1 MAIEKQ
7 LTPRQV
13 AELLQVTAQ
22 QVRWWLNEGLFPGAY
37 SLPTRKGDVAQ
48 RPEWRIPESGYLK
61 FLEKHCKTTKK
72 S

>member
-1 MAIEKQ
+1 MALEKQ
-7 LTPRQV
+7 LTTAQV

-37 SLPTRKGDVAQ
+37 SLPTGKGEVAK
-48 RPEWRIPESGYLK
+48 RPEWRIPQAGYRH
-61 FLEKHCKTTKK
+61 FIANHCKTTKK